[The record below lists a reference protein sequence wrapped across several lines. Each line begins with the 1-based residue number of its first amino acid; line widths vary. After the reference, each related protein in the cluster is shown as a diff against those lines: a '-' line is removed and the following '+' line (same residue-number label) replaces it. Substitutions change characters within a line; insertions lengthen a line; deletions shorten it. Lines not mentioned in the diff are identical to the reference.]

1 MLKHWKIYHKT
12 EKAKKVF
19 PVLSWIWSKKPNS
32 NKGKSQ
38 KVLACESFLCKNH
51 WFRNCGRNIFWLVSH
66 CFPFSTFLWKKE
78 VLRRRMTICARRIRN
93 LITNET
99 ANSEETSR
107 LLSPQNGFSGKNFY
121 VRRFHKRR
129 ISFPSFREKIFTI
142 FSHKIIS
149 FLQSSLSRINWGR
162 PFERCEKK
170 YFKTRQGSES

>member
-1 MLKHWKIYHKT
+1 LHASLFCAKT
-12 EKAKKVF
+12 IGLGIVGETFSDWFPTVF
-19 PVLSWIWSKKPNS
+19 LFPHF
-32 NKGKSQ
+32 
-38 KVLACESFLCKNH
+38 CE
-51 WFRNCGRNIFWLVSH
+51 
-66 CFPFSTFLWKKE
+66 KKE

-149 FLQSSLSRINWGR
+149 FLQSSLSRIN
-162 PFERCEKK
+162 
-170 YFKTRQGSES
+170 